1 MADFDNPAFEPE
13 KDDLDQT
20 FLDDPEEPLL
30 PRGDELPTVPNE
42 PADATRNE
50 QAKKDFYKFV
60 QDKGWDQEPG
70 DIDKNALIE
79 HGATIHKDRY
89 TGKVYVRYRGKD
101 VILTKKKREVVLQ
114 HQTQSGK
121 MLWSKGSMET
131 SLLEMF
137 LD

>member
-1 MADFDNPAFEPE
+1 MADFDNPTFEPE
-13 KDDLDQT
+13 EEDLDQT

-30 PRGDELPTVPNE
+30 PRGEELPTVPNE